1 MALLL
6 LPACGSDLPRVD
18 TERIQLTAA
27 PDANLDS
34 PVAVDLVFVLE
45 ADALQGVSD
54 LAAGQWFKDRS
65 QLMLAYPTALRVRS
79 FELVPHRSMNY
90 ALKDEDE
97 DAVGAFIFA
106 NYASPGTHRARIDRL
121 ENVVVRLGR
130 NSFTIEPGH

>member
-1 MALLL
+1 MALML

-45 ADALQGVSD
+45 GDALQGVSN
-54 LAAGQWFKDRS
+54 LASGQWFKDKS
-65 QLMLAYPTALRVRS
+65 QLTLAYPTSLRAHS
-79 FELVPHRSMNY
+79 FELVPHRSVTY
-90 ALKDEDE
+90 DVEDEDE
-97 DAVGAFIFA
+97 DAVAAFIFA
-106 NYASPGTHRARIDRL
+106 NYSSPGTHRARVDRL

-130 NSFTIEPGH
+130 NSFTIEPGQ